1 MRINRKS
8 LLLLLPLLVVAP
20 FMGMTAWGQSAGITF
35 DTSDNYREKL
45 FIITDR
51 EIYITGEQ
59 VRVKVYEM
67 DELSCL
73 PVGFSKIVYL
83 EMLNA
88 GNNPV
93 RQARIRVEGTS
104 GSAVFR
110 LSDTLSSGNYLLR
123 AYTSWMENF
132 PENHF
137 SYTTITVINPFKD
150 LNDLVTQIAGQV
162 NGNSLP
168 YVESNELTCK
178 EATDD
183 RIKITA
189 STDRKKYG
197 MRDRVKIDISVTG
210 PDGRPVEADLSVSVM
225 KSYLAGTDRKYLF
238 TGQANDGSVS
248 DPFGSGSHL
257 PELEGELIRG
267 VIFNRITNQPLRETD
282 ISLSFV
288 GKTARCQFT
297 RTNAKGEFIFVVKD
311 QDGLAEIV
319 IQPLIPDISGSYV
332 ELHQP
337 FCNTYYGFS
346 PPVFMPDSSLAV
358 KLNNAV
364 IAMQVNNNY
373 EQVRDKSAAPVAF
386 ETRDFFGGSDHTVD
400 MSDFIELSN
409 IREVVK
415 EILPEVTLFT
425 KDKKVALKVVSS
437 NPYQIFN
444 NPALVLF
451 DGVPVYDIEE
461 LMKVSAKELERV
473 EIINTRYFYSDY
485 IFEGIISFVSM
496 EGMLNAIES
505 SSSVFR
511 QVYEG
516 CLKDEIF
523 YSPDYSNDSA
533 RLSRIP
539 DFRNTLYWNPDVAT
553 SADGAAAVEFCTSD
567 ESMEYTVIIEGLT
580 SGGTR
585 LQYTAPL
592 QVN

>member
-1 MRINRKS
+1 MKINKIS
-8 LLLLLPLLVVAP
+8 LLLLLLHTAP
-20 FMGMTAWGQSAGITF
+20 FLSMALSGQSAGMTV
-35 DTSDNYREKL
+35 DPSDVYREKL
-45 FIITDR
+45 FITTDR
-51 EIYITGEQ
+51 DIYITGEQ
-59 VRVKVYEM
+59 IRVKVYEM

-93 RQARIRVEGTS
+93 RQAKIRVEGTS

-110 LSDTLSSGNYLLR
+110 LSDTLSSGNYLIR
-123 AYTSWMENF
+123 AYTAWMENF
-132 PENHF
+132 TEDLF
-137 SYTTITVINPFKD
+137 SYTTITVINPFKEISD
-150 LNDLVTQIAGQV
+150 FAVPNQGQTS
-162 NGNSLP
+162 GIGLS
-168 YVESNELTCK
+168 YVPGNELTCN
-178 EATDD
+178 ETTAGQL
-183 RIKITA
+183 KITVQP
-189 STDRKKYG
+189 DRQKYAT
-197 MRDRVKIDISVTG
+197 RDRVRIDISVTG
-210 PDGRPVEADLSVSVM
+210 ADGRPVEANLSVSVV
-225 KSYLAGTDRKYLF
+225 KACLAGTDRKYLVS
-238 TGQANDGSVS
+238 GPAKANSLNDPSGSV
-248 DPFGSGSHL
+248 SHL

-267 VIFNRITNQPLRETD
+267 VIFNRLTNQPLRGTD

-297 RTNAKGEFIFVVKD
+297 RTNEKGEFIFVVKD

-319 IQPLIPDISGSYV
+319 IQPLIPDVSGSYV
-332 ELHQP
+332 ELPQP
-337 FCNTYYGFS
+337 FCNTYNDFS
-346 PPVFMPDSSLAV
+346 PPAFEPDSSLIA

-364 IAMQVNNNY
+364 IAMQVSNNY
-373 EQVRDKSAAPVAF
+373 EQVREKSIASPAF
-386 ETRDFFGGSDHTVD
+386 KTRDFFGGSDRVVD
-400 MSDFIELSN
+400 MSYYIELTN

-425 KDKKVALKVVSS
+425 KDKKAALKVVSS

-451 DGVPVYDIEE
+451 DGVPVFDIEE
-461 LMKVSAKELERV
+461 LMKVNAKELERI

-485 IFEGIISFVSM
+485 VFEGIISFISK
-496 EGMLNAIES
+496 EGMLNSIES

-523 YSPDYSNDSA
+523 YSPDYSVDA
-533 RLSRIP
+533 GRLSRIP

-553 SADGAAAVEFCTSD
+553 SADGSTAVEFYTSD
-567 ESMEYTVIIEGLT
+567 EKTEYTIIIEGFT
-580 SGGTR
+580 SEGIS
-585 LQYTAPL
+585 LHYTAPL

>member
-8 LLLLLPLLVVAP
+8 LLLPFLFIIP
-20 FMGMTAWGQSAGITF
+20 FMNMAVSGQTAGMTVNP
-35 DTSDNYREKL
+35 SDNYREKL
-45 FIITDR
+45 FITTDR

-83 EMLNA
+83 EILNA

-93 RQARIRVEGTS
+93 RQAKIRVEGTS
-104 GSAVFR
+104 GSAAFR
-110 LSDTLSSGNYLLR
+110 LSDTLSSGNYLIR
-123 AYTSWMENF
+123 AYTGWMKNF
-132 PENHF
+132 PEDLF

-150 LNDLVTQIAGQV
+150 LNYLVTQIPGQV
-162 NGNSLP
+162 NGNGLS

-178 EATDD
+178 EAGDEHV
-183 RIKITA
+183 KITA
-189 STDRKKYG
+189 NPDRKKYG
-197 MRDRVKIDISVTG
+197 IRDRVKVNISVAGTE
-210 PDGRPVEADLSVSVM
+210 DRPVEAYLSVSVV
-225 KSYLAGTDRKYLF
+225 KAYLAGTDRKNLI
-238 TGQANDGSVS
+238 TGQANDGSVC
-248 DPFGSGSHL
+248 DPFGSVSHL

-267 VIFNRITNQPLRETD
+267 VIFNRITNQPLRETN

-311 QDGLAEIV
+311 QEGLAEIV
-319 IQPLIPDISGSYV
+319 IQPLIPDISGSYI

-337 FCNTYYGFS
+337 FCNTYNGFS
-346 PPVFMPDSSLAV
+346 PPAFELDSSLTA

-364 IAMQVNNNY
+364 IAMQVSNNY
-373 EQVRDKSAAPVAF
+373 EQVRNKSAAPPAF
-386 ETRDFFGGSDHTVD
+386 KTRDFFGGSDRSVEI
-400 MSDFIELSN
+400 SDYIELTN

-425 KDKKVALKVVSS
+425 KDKKAALKVVSS

-451 DGVPVYDIEE
+451 DGVPVSDIEE
-461 LMKVSAKELERV
+461 LMKVSAKELERI

-485 IFEGIISFVSM
+485 VFDGIISFISK
-496 EGMLNAIES
+496 GGILNSIES

-516 CLKDEIF
+516 CLKDEVF
-523 YSPDYSNDSA
+523 YSPDYSIDSE

-539 DFRNTLYWNPDVAT
+539 DFRNTLYWNPDVVT
-553 SADGAAAVEFCTSD
+553 SADGSAAVEFYTSD
-567 ESMEYTVIIEGLT
+567 EAMEYTVIIEGFT
-580 SGGTR
+580 SGGIR
-585 LQYTAPL
+585 LHYTAPL
-592 QVN
+592 QVK

>member
-8 LLLLLPLLVVAP
+8 LQFLLLIIAP
-20 FMGMTAWGQSAGITF
+20 SMSMAVSGQSTGMTDDPSG
-35 DTSDNYREKL
+35 NYREKL
-45 FIITDR
+45 FITTDR
-51 EIYITGEQ
+51 QIYITGEQ
-59 VRVKVYEM
+59 IRVKVYEM

-93 RQARIRVEGTS
+93 RQAKVRVEGTS

-110 LSDTLSSGNYLLR
+110 LSDTLSSGNYLIR
-123 AYTSWMENF
+123 AYTGWMENF
-132 PENHF
+132 PEDLF

-150 LNDLVTQIAGQV
+150 LNDLVTQYPGQI
-162 NGNSLP
+162 NENSLS

-178 EATDD
+178 EATGDQV
-183 RIKITA
+183 KITA
-189 STDRKKYG
+189 NPDRKKNG
-197 MRDRVKIDISVTG
+197 IRDRVEVDISVSG
-210 PDGRPVEADLSVSVM
+210 SDGRPVEADLSVSVV
-225 KSYLAGTDRKYLF
+225 KAYLAGTDRKNLI
-238 TGQANDGSVS
+238 TVPAKKSSLNDTFGSV
-248 DPFGSGSHL
+248 SHL

-332 ELHQP
+332 ELIQP
-337 FCNTYYGFS
+337 FFNTYNGFS
-346 PPVFMPDSSLAV
+346 PPVFELDSSLTA

-373 EQVRDKSAAPVAF
+373 EQVRDKSAGPPALK
-386 ETRDFFGGSDHTVD
+386 TRDFFGSSDRTVD
-400 MSDFIELSN
+400 MSNFIELTN
-409 IREVVK
+409 IREVVR

-425 KDKKVALKVVSS
+425 KDKKAALKVISS

-451 DGVPVYDIEE
+451 DGVPVSDIEE
-461 LMKVSAKELERV
+461 LMKVSAKELEKT

-485 IFEGIISFVSM
+485 VFEGIVSFISK
-496 EGMLNAIES
+496 EGLLNSIES

-511 QVYEG
+511 QLYEG

-523 YSPDYSNDSA
+523 YSPDYSTDSA
-533 RLSRIP
+533 ILMRIP
-539 DFRNTLYWNPDVAT
+539 DFRNTLYWNPDVFT
-553 SADGAAAVEFCTSD
+553 SADGSAAVEFYTSD
-567 ESMEYTVIIEGLT
+567 EAMEYTIIIEGFT
-580 SGGTR
+580 SEGIR
-585 LQYTAPL
+585 LHYTAPL
-592 QVN
+592 QVE

>member
-1 MRINRKS
+1 MRINRKY
-8 LLLLLPLLVVAP
+8 LLLPFLFIIP
-20 FMGMTAWGQSAGITF
+20 FMNMAVSGQTAGMTVNP
-35 DTSDNYREKL
+35 SDNYREKL
-45 FIITDR
+45 FITTDR

-83 EMLNA
+83 EILNA

-93 RQARIRVEGTS
+93 RQAKIRVEGTS
-104 GSAVFR
+104 GSAAFR
-110 LSDTLSSGNYLLR
+110 LSDTLSSGNYLIR
-123 AYTSWMENF
+123 AYTGWMKNF
-132 PENHF
+132 PEDLF

-150 LNDLVTQIAGQV
+150 LNYLVTQIPGQV
-162 NGNSLP
+162 NGNGLS

-178 EATDD
+178 EAGDEHV
-183 RIKITA
+183 KITA
-189 STDRKKYG
+189 NPDRKKYG
-197 MRDRVKIDISVTG
+197 IRDRVKVNISVAGTE
-210 PDGRPVEADLSVSVM
+210 DRPVEAYLSVSVV
-225 KSYLAGTDRKYLF
+225 KAYLAGTDRKNLI
-238 TGQANDGSVS
+238 TGQANDGSVC
-248 DPFGSGSHL
+248 DPFGSVSHL

-267 VIFNRITNQPLRETD
+267 VIFNRITNQPLRETN

-311 QDGLAEIV
+311 QEGLAEIV
-319 IQPLIPDISGSYV
+319 IQPLIPDISGSYI

-337 FCNTYYGFS
+337 FCNTYNGFS
-346 PPVFMPDSSLAV
+346 PPAFELDSSLTA

-364 IAMQVNNNY
+364 IAMQVSNNY
-373 EQVRDKSAAPVAF
+373 EQVRNKSAAPPAF
-386 ETRDFFGGSDHTVD
+386 KTRDFFGGSDRSVEI
-400 MSDFIELSN
+400 SDYIELTN

-425 KDKKVALKVVSS
+425 KDKKAALKVVSS

-451 DGVPVYDIEE
+451 DGVPVSDIEE
-461 LMKVSAKELERV
+461 LMKVSAKELERI

-485 IFEGIISFVSM
+485 VFDGIISFISK
-496 EGMLNAIES
+496 GGILNSIES

-516 CLKDEIF
+516 CLKDEVF
-523 YSPDYSNDSA
+523 YSPDYSIDSE

-539 DFRNTLYWNPDVAT
+539 DFRNTLYWNPDVVT
-553 SADGAAAVEFCTSD
+553 SADGSAAVEFYTSD
-567 ESMEYTVIIEGLT
+567 EAMEYTVIIEGFT
-580 SGGTR
+580 SGGIR
-585 LQYTAPL
+585 LHYTAPL
-592 QVN
+592 QVK

>member
-8 LLLLLPLLVVAP
+8 LLLP
-20 FMGMTAWGQSAGITF
+20 FLFIIPFRNMAVSGQTAGMTVNP
-35 DTSDNYREKL
+35 SDNYREKL
-45 FIITDR
+45 FITTDR

-83 EMLNA
+83 EILNA

-93 RQARIRVEGTS
+93 RQAKIRVEGTS
-104 GSAVFR
+104 GSAAFR
-110 LSDTLSSGNYLLR
+110 LSDTLSSGNYLIR
-123 AYTSWMENF
+123 AYTGWMKNF
-132 PENHF
+132 PEDLF

-150 LNDLVTQIAGQV
+150 LNYLVTQIPGQV
-162 NGNSLP
+162 NGNGLS

-178 EATDD
+178 EAGDEHV
-183 RIKITA
+183 KITA
-189 STDRKKYG
+189 NPDRKKYG
-197 MRDRVKIDISVTG
+197 IRDRVKVNISVAGTE
-210 PDGRPVEADLSVSVM
+210 DRPVEADLSVSVV
-225 KSYLAGTDRKYLF
+225 KAYLAGTDRKNLI
-238 TGQANDGSVS
+238 TGQANDGSVY
-248 DPFGSGSHL
+248 DPFGSVSHL

-267 VIFNRITNQPLRETD
+267 VIFNRITNQPLRETN

-311 QDGLAEIV
+311 QEGLAEIV
-319 IQPLIPDISGSYV
+319 IQPLIPDISGSYI

-337 FCNTYYGFS
+337 FCNTYNGFS
-346 PPVFMPDSSLAV
+346 PPAFELDSSLTA

-364 IAMQVNNNY
+364 IAMQVSNNY
-373 EQVRDKSAAPVAF
+373 EQVRNKSAAPPAF
-386 ETRDFFGGSDHTVD
+386 KTRDFFGGSDRSVEI
-400 MSDFIELSN
+400 SDYIELTN

-425 KDKKVALKVVSS
+425 KDKKAALKVVSS

-451 DGVPVYDIEE
+451 DGVPVSDIEE
-461 LMKVSAKELERV
+461 LMKVSAKELERI

-485 IFEGIISFVSM
+485 VFEGIISFISK
-496 EGMLNAIES
+496 GGILNSIES

-516 CLKDEIF
+516 CLKDEVF
-523 YSPDYSNDSA
+523 YSPDYSIDSE

-539 DFRNTLYWNPDVAT
+539 DFRNTLYWNPDVVT
-553 SADGAAAVEFCTSD
+553 SADGSAAVEFYTSD
-567 ESMEYTVIIEGLT
+567 EAMEYTVIIEGFT
-580 SGGTR
+580 SGGIR
-585 LQYTAPL
+585 LHYTAPL
-592 QVN
+592 QVK